1 MNQYLDSNSNTWDIM
16 ILKNVPMYRA
26 KKEFNFRIKSIEKT
40 NGEIILDP
48 VFLSSRYVFQIKNDI
63 LGKNAYFHFKF
74 SINDISDV
82 KKFTFGFCD
91 EMIRWLNET
100 LYVCDNDYLNNR
112 VLKEELEITQEVVT
126 NTMMENLKNSV
137 VENINLLEH
146 NFSSLNKN
154 EEDNNLVAPKVTSN
168 VEEDSSDDRSNEENI
183 SANDLS
189 LALVKPKTQYSKK
202 NKINKKNKN

>member
-1 MNQYLDSNSNTWDIM
+1 MNQYLDNNSNTWDIM
-16 ILKNVPMYRA
+16 ILKKVPMYRA
-26 KKEFNFRIKSIEKT
+26 KKEFNFRIKSIEKI
-40 NGEIILDP
+40 NGEVILDP
-48 VFLSSRYVFQIKNDI
+48 VFLSSKYVFQIKNDI

-100 LYVCDNDYLNNR
+100 LYVCDNDYLNNK
-112 VLKEELEITQEVVT
+112 VFKEELEITQEGMN
-126 NTMMENLKNSV
+126 NTIIEDLKNSV

-146 NFSSLNKN
+146 NFSSLNKS
-154 EEDNNLVAPKVTSN
+154 EEDNSVFTSN
-168 VEEDSSDDRSNEENI
+168 VEEDFSNDKNNKEIVNTDD
-183 SANDLS
+183 LP
-189 LALVKPKTQYSKK
+189 LALVKPKAQYSKK